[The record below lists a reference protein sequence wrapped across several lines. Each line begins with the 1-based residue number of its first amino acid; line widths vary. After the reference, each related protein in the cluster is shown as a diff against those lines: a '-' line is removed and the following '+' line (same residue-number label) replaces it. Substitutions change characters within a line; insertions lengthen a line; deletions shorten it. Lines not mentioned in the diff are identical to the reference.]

1 MKLKM
6 VFFRRLFF
14 RIHIRSLTHILPP
27 PTLVVLVCAG
37 GGAMAWGGERGLEGR
52 ERKLYL
58 KAHFNGYV
66 DVEPEERQIGMTHAE
81 EI

>member
-1 MKLKM
+1 
-6 VFFRRLFF
+6 
-14 RIHIRSLTHILPP
+14 
-27 PTLVVLVCAG
+27 
-37 GGAMAWGGERGLEGR
+37 MAWGGERGLEGR